1 MRRAAES
8 NRVRRGPAVYRT
20 ATDTGQTPSG
30 VTEQRRTCKGLDVM
44 KVEKTQFDKVIR
56 ALLSLPPMPMKTFEG
71 KGRPKRERPDVKA
84 TAESQKTLEP
94 EPES

>member
-1 MRRAAES
+1 
-8 NRVRRGPAVYRT
+8 
-20 ATDTGQTPSG
+20 
-30 VTEQRRTCKGLDVM
+30 M

-71 KGRPKRERPDVKA
+71 KGRPKKERPEVEA
-84 TAESQKTLEP
+84 TTEPQENLEA